1 MNKNEELSKISK
13 RKILQSAQHLFQYK
27 GYNATSIGDIAKQA
41 NVSKGNIYHHFSNKE
56 TLFLTMIEE
65 ESMRWKNKWMNYTEN
80 CLTAK
85 EKLYA
90 LARFTIKEELLMTKA
105 TDEFYLMGTI
115 SENFKEII
123 KNMTELYVSFIYD
136 ILEEG
141 IRNHEWTCDD
151 KKSVSVIMASF
162 LCGIE
167 NFVKGQSND
176 EWLRLASKSI
186 DIILTSPNG
195 AMKSEL

>member
-1 MNKNEELSKISK
+1 MTTNEELSKISK
-13 RKILQSAQHLFQYK
+13 SKILQAAQYLFQYK
-27 GYNATSIGDIAKQA
+27 GYNATSIADIAKEA
-41 NVSKGNIYHHFSNKE
+41 NVSKGNIFHHFSNKE
-56 TLFLTMIEE
+56 TLFLTMIKE
-65 ESMRWKNKWMNYTEN
+65 ESMRWKSEWINYTKD

-85 EKLYA
+85 EKIYA
-90 LARFTIKEELLMTKA
+90 LAEFTIKEELLLTKA
-105 TDEFYLMGTI
+105 TDELYLIGTL
-115 SENFKEII
+115 SGDFREII

-141 IRNHEWTCDD
+141 IRNNEWTCDD
-151 KKSVSVIMASF
+151 KESVSVILASS

-167 NFVKGQSND
+167 NFIKGQSKD
-176 EWLRLASKSI
+176 EWLRLSLKSI